1 MLTMIMPRASPAASS
16 PNIIENSRY
25 IPTGSAMVNTM
36 KATFVTVMAVVWAA

>member
-1 MLTMIMPRASPAASS
+1 MLIMISPRACPSASA

-36 KATFVTVMAVVWAA
+36 KATFVSVMAVVWAA